1 MIVIPVMRETF
12 GHARGFHNF
21 HVLNEF
27 TNALPESERAVWPP
41 PFDLK
46 PRLKMNA
53 RLRQLQSTVDEGTVG
68 PQIGKD

>member
-27 TNALPESERAVWPP
+27 PTLYPNPSALSGRRHSTSSL
-41 PFDLK
+41 DS
-46 PRLKMNA
+46 KMNA

>member
-1 MIVIPVMRETF
+1 MIPIPVMRETF

-21 HVLNEF
+21 HALNEF
-27 TNALPESERAVWPP
+27 TTLYPNPSALSGCRH
-41 PFDLK
+41 
-46 PRLKMNA
+46 RLKMNA

>member
-1 MIVIPVMRETF
+1 MILIPVMRETVR
-12 GHARGFHNF
+12 ARAWIPQFPRAERIH
-21 HVLNEF
+21 
-27 TNALPESERAVWPP
+27 NALPESECAVWLP

-68 PQIGKD
+68 PQIGKN